1 MRDDKKIFI
10 LYHISIYF
18 RKFVVPKNV
27 KMLVKENVIE
37 VLKDVIYFPKG
48 DNIIALKMVDNLH
61 VKENDIRFDLVVEHK
76 DDPKNDIL
84 VNAAKRTL
92 TGVFGEDINI
102 DIKVVEEKT
111 ALSKVKHIIAV
122 ASGKGGVG
130 KSTVAA
136 NLAVSLARA
145 NQRVGLIDADIYG
158 PSVPMMFGTQGEQP
172 GAFERDGK
180 TVMLPIEKY
189 GIKLLSIGHF
199 VDADRPLI
207 WRGPMASSAL
217 NQLMNDALWG
227 ELDFLVVDMPPGTGD
242 IQLTL
247 AQSFKLSG
255 AVIVTTPQQVAF
267 ADVLRAAMMFRE
279 EALQI
284 TILGIVENMAY
295 FVPDDAPE
303 KKYFIFGKDKGASF
317 AEKLNVPLLGQIPIV
332 EAVAESGDMG
342 TPIALNSDSTVT
354 AAFDKIAQKLISN
367 L

>member
-1 MRDDKKIFI
+1 
-10 LYHISIYF
+10 
-18 RKFVVPKNV
+18 
-27 KMLVKENVIE
+27 MLVKENVIE
-37 VLKDVIYFPKG
+37 ILKDVIYFPKG
-48 DNIIALKMVDNLH
+48 DNIVTLNMVENLH
-61 VKENDIRFDLVVEHK
+61 VKERDIRFDLVVERK
-76 DDPKNDIL
+76 DDPKNEIL

-92 TGVFGEDINI
+92 CDVFGEDINI

-136 NLAVSLARA
+136 NLAVALARA
-145 NQRVGLIDADIYG
+145 GQRVGLIDADIYG
-158 PSVPMMFGTQGEQP
+158 PSVPIMFGTQDEQP

-199 VDADRPLI
+199 VSADRPLI

-227 ELDFLVVDMPPGTGD
+227 ELDFLLVDMPPGTGD

-247 AQSFKLSG
+247 AQSFNLSG
-255 AVIVTTPQQVAF
+255 AIIVTTPQQVAF

-284 TILGIVENMAY
+284 PILGIVENMA
-295 FVPDDAPE
+295 FFIPDDAPE
-303 KKYFIFGKDKGASF
+303 KKYLIFGKDRGKEF
-317 AEKLNVPLLGQIPIV
+317 ADKLQISLLGQIPIV
-332 EAVAESGDMG
+332 EAIAESGDAG
-342 TPIALNSDSTVT
+342 TPIALNADSPVT
-354 AAFDKIAQKLISN
+354 KAFDNIAKQIIDIK
-367 L
+367 